1 MWQLLLKSATNNI
14 RKCKTKRD
22 EGKVSFIQYLER
34 FVVQKRSYLLNHKA
48 ILQAWELR
56 LF

>member
-1 MWQLLLKSATNNI
+1 MWQLLLKSAANYV

-34 FVVQKRSYLLNHKA
+34 FVVQERSYLLNHKA
-48 ILQAWELR
+48 ILQARELQ
-56 LF
+56 LL

>member
-22 EGKVSFIQYLER
+22 EGKVSFIQYLEQ
-34 FVVQKRSYLLNHKA
+34 FVVQERSYLLNHKA
-48 ILQAWELR
+48 ILQAWELQ